1 MYDFHQL
8 AVLHT
13 FEANSFTV
21 IVDPL
26 KGVVS
31 DRPYIRMSELLEEL
45 RLIMRSLFINP
56 FKGKEKEQEDL
67 LKKQE
72 DIGASFSVTDDL
84 ELDRMLEQRIEAAA
98 EEERV
103 FSSSLYYLSYTS
115 RDSGLRLTLN

>member
-1 MYDFHQL
+1 
-8 AVLHT
+8 
-13 FEANSFTV
+13 
-21 IVDPL
+21 
-26 KGVVS
+26 
-31 DRPYIRMSELLEEL
+31 MSELLEEL